1 MSSSN
6 LTDADLAK
14 LNDKD
19 RAEIAQFLA
28 HEQQRGRVQGQTHAL
43 TSLCWKK
50 CIAPYS
56 PSGSSSSSSSST
68 SSSTSSGIRGF
79 FGGSRSAVGNDLDST
94 EKQCLANCVDRFMD
108 ANYATMKHL
117 KTLQN
122 QF

>member
-1 MSSSN
+1 MSNSN

-19 RAEIAQFLA
+19 KAEIAQFLA
-28 HEQQRGRVQGQTHAL
+28 HEQQRGRVQSQTHAL

-50 CIAPYS
+50 CIAPS
-56 PSGSSSSSSSST
+56 APHASSSSSSST
-68 SSSTSSGIRGF
+68 SSSTTSGIRGF
-79 FGGSRSAVGNDLDST
+79 FGGSRSTVSNDLDST

-108 ANYATMKHL
+108 ANYATMQHL